1 MTDTESSSDES
12 IEPQSPN
19 ETKVKVLDED
29 ELYDYVV
36 KEQETLKVNNKPV
49 MKVHKPVKKLTK
61 QEKKEID
68 DYNSSFG
75 VAPQYEKKKKPKGR
89 PKKPLEEKLAKQ
101 VITKE
106 KIIYMVQNDKGEYEK
121 AKNPKITSRE
131 LKKMELQK
139 EKEKKEIEL
148 GKTLQTRKN
157 GKIDN
162 RSAKTRTPA
171 QIEATKRMLE
181 ANKKRRE
188 EKNTY
193 KKEAQKQ
200 VIKDSV
206 REVVNEPFYQPQ
218 KPPDPYANLK
228 F

>member
-1 MTDTESSSDES
+1 MSDTENSSSDES
-12 IEPQSPN
+12 IEPQSPQQ
-19 ETKVKVLDED
+19 TKVKVLDQD
-29 ELYDYVV
+29 EEYDYVV
-36 KEQETLKVNNKPV
+36 QETETLKVNNKPV
-49 MKVHKPVKKLTK
+49 MKVHKPNKKVKKV
-61 QEKKEID
+61 KKEEEVEIT
-68 DYNSSFG
+68 
-75 VAPQYEKKKKPKGR
+75 KKPTDVSTSIKSM
-89 PKKPLEEKLAKQ
+89 LAVHEEKLAKQ

-106 KIIYMVQNDKGEYEK
+106 KVIYMVQNDKGEFEK
-121 AKNPKITSRE
+121 AKNPKITARE

-139 EKEKKEIEL
+139 EKERKEIEL

-157 GKIDN
+157 GKLDN
-162 RSAKTRTPA
+162 RSVKQRTPA

-188 EKNTY
+188 EKSKY
-193 KKEAQKQ
+193 KKAEEKQ

-218 KPPDPYANLK
+218 PAKPVDPYSNLK

>member
-1 MTDTESSSDES
+1 MSDNESSSDES

-19 ETKVKVLDED
+19 ETTVEVIEEED
-29 ELYDYVV
+29 YDYLV
-36 KEQETLKVNNKPV
+36 KQKHKEIYKDDSEVKP
-49 MKVHKPVKKLTK
+49 
-61 QEKKEID
+61 KKE
-68 DYNSSFG
+68 
-75 VAPQYEKKKKPKGR
+75 KKPKGR
-89 PKKPLEEKLAKQ
+89 PKKPIEEKLAKQ

-121 AKNPKITSRE
+121 AKNPKLTAKE
-131 LKKMELQK
+131 LKKMELEK

-148 GKTLQTRKN
+148 GKRLQTRKN

-171 QIEATKRMLE
+171 QIEATRKLVE

-188 EKNTY
+188 EKSKY
-193 KKEAQKQ
+193 KKEEHKQ
-200 VIKDSV
+200 IVKDSV
-206 REVVNEPFYQPQ
+206 REVVNEPFYQP
-218 KPPDPYANLK
+218 KPVKPIDPYENMR

>member
-1 MTDTESSSDES
+1 MSDTENSSSDES
-12 IEPQSPN
+12 IEPQSPQQ
-19 ETKVKVLDED
+19 TKVKVLDQD
-29 ELYDYVV
+29 EEYDYVV
-36 KEQETLKVNNKPV
+36 QETETLKVNNKPV
-49 MKVHKPVKKLTK
+49 MKVHKPNKKVKKV
-61 QEKKEID
+61 KKEEEVEIT
-68 DYNSSFG
+68 
-75 VAPQYEKKKKPKGR
+75 KKPRGR
-89 PKKPLEEKLAKQ
+89 PKKSLEEKLAKQ

-106 KIIYMVQNDKGEYEK
+106 KVIYMVQNDKGEFEK
-121 AKNPKITSRE
+121 AKNPKITARE

-139 EKEKKEIEL
+139 EKERKEIEL

-157 GKIDN
+157 GKLDN
-162 RSAKTRTPA
+162 RSVKQRTPA

-188 EKNTY
+188 EKSKY
-193 KKEAQKQ
+193 KKAEEKQ

-218 KPPDPYANLK
+218 PAKPVDPYSNLK

>member
-1 MTDTESSSDES
+1 MSDTESSSDES
-12 IEPQSPN
+12 IEPQSPQQ
-19 ETKVKVLDED
+19 TKVKVLDED
-29 ELYDYVV
+29 EDYDYVV
-36 KEQETLKVNNKPV
+36 QEKEILKVNNKPV
-49 MKVHKPVKKLTK
+49 IKVHKPKKK
-61 QEKKEID
+61 EKKEEVI
-68 DYNSSFG
+68 
-75 VAPQYEKKKKPKGR
+75 KKPKGR

-101 VITKE
+101 IITKE

-121 AKNPKITSRE
+121 VKNPKITARE

-139 EKEKKEIEL
+139 EKERKEIEL

-188 EKNTY
+188 EKKNY
-193 KKEAQKQ
+193 KKEADKQ

-206 REVVNEPFYQPQ
+206 REVVNEPFYQPPPQ
-218 KPPDPYANLK
+218 KPVDPYANLK

>member
-1 MTDTESSSDES
+1 MSDTESSSDES
-12 IEPQSPN
+12 IEPQSP
-19 ETKVKVLDED
+19 TKVKVLDD
-29 ELYDYVV
+29 EEKYDYVV
-36 KEQETLKVNNKPV
+36 QEKETLKVNNKPV
-49 MKVHKPVKKLTK
+49 MKVHKPAKKLTK
-61 QEKKEID
+61 KEMKEID
-68 DYNSSFG
+68 DYNSSYG
-75 VAPQYEKKKKPKGR
+75 VEPQYEKPKKPKGR

-101 VITKE
+101 IITKE
-106 KIIYMVQNDKGEYEK
+106 KVIYMVQNDKGEYEK
-121 AKNPKITSRE
+121 VKNPKITARE

-162 RSAKTRTPA
+162 RSAKQRTPA

-188 EKNTY
+188 EKNKY
-193 KKEAQKQ
+193 KKEEHKQ

-206 REVVNEPFYQPQ
+206 REVVNEPFYQPP
-218 KPPDPYANLK
+218 KPADPYSNLK

>member
-1 MTDTESSSDES
+1 MSDSESSSDES
-12 IEPQSPN
+12 IDPQSPKQ
-19 ETKVKVLDED
+19 TKVKVLDEE

-36 KEQETLKVNNKPV
+36 QEEETLKVNDKQV
-49 MKVHKPVKKLTK
+49 MKVHKPSKKM
-61 QEKKEID
+61 KKNKIKEVEVEEIK
-68 DYNSSFG
+68 
-75 VAPQYEKKKKPKGR
+75 PKKPKGR
-89 PKKPLEEKLAKQ
+89 PKKPIEEKLAKQ

-157 GKIDN
+157 GKVDN
-162 RSAKTRTPA
+162 RSAKSRTPA

-188 EKNTY
+188 EKSKY
-193 KKEAQKQ
+193 KKEEHKQ

-206 REVVNEPFYQPQ
+206 REVVNEPFYQPP
-218 KPPDPYANLK
+218 KPADPYANLK